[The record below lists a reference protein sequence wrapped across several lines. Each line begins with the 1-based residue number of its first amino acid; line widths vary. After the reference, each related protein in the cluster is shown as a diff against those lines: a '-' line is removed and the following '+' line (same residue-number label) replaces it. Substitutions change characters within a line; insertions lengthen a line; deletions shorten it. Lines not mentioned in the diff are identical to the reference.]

1 MGWVVKSVRTAS
13 LSLIISLSLALG
25 SFLYQRI
32 GPAQGFVGTECGNPQ
47 HRCYQPVLN
56 GGFPLPFIIDRPT
69 VSFPNVL
76 YFEDEIRVWAFLTDA
91 LCYLILLVVPRQLI
105 VRQLKRRGSHPS
117 TQS

>member
-1 MGWVVKSVRTAS
+1 VKSLQTAL
-13 LSLIISLSLALG
+13 LSLIISLGLALG

-56 GGFPLPFIIDRPT
+56 GGFPIPFVIDSPT
-69 VSFPNVL
+69 ISFPNAL
-76 YFEDEIRVWAFLTDA
+76 YLEDDIRPWAFFIDTLFF
-91 LCYLILLVVPRQLI
+91 LILLLVTRQLI
-105 VRQLKRRGSHPS
+105 VRQLKRKGRDPP